1 MRLTR
6 WRDFDWLLLALVVVL
21 TIVGVAMIYSATL
34 GVESLA
40 GTWRKQAL
48 YAVLGLA
55 GLFLVA
61 TVDYHLL
68 ESFQWPIYFLTLLTL
83 LFTLLFGRSDIGN
96 VRRFIIIG
104 GISVQPAFIA
114 LLLLIISLAG
124 VLARRAPRPP
134 GGLEFFLSLGMA
146 GFAAFLVFKQPNLST
161 ATLYAVTWAA
171 MVFASGMNLLYLG
184 GLTTLSAASV
194 PLILP
199 HLPQYMQDR
208 IFNFLDPSRD
218 PWAQYNLNQAL
229 ISIGSGGLWGK
240 GFGSGTQSQLHF
252 LRVRHTDFIFSVIC
266 EELGFVGAAVIL
278 FIYLLLLWRLLRI
291 AANAGDLTG
300 RLIVVGV
307 IAYIFYQLVI
317 NLGMNLSLL
326 PVAGLP
332 MPFISSGGS
341 SLFVAYLGI
350 GLVEGIAMHR
360 RGLEFA

>member
-1 MRLTR
+1 MSLAR
-6 WRDFDWLLLALVVVL
+6 WKDFDWLLLGLAVLL
-21 TIVGVAMIYSATL
+21 TIIGVAMIYSATL

-48 YAVLGLA
+48 YAVLGVA
-55 GLFLVA
+55 GLFLVS

-68 ESFQWPIYFLTLLTL
+68 ESLQWPIYFITLLTL
-83 LFTLLFGRSDIGN
+83 VGTLLFGRSEIGN

-104 GISVQPAFIA
+104 GISIQPAFPA
-114 LLLLIISLAG
+114 LILLIISLAG

-134 GGLEFFLSLGMA
+134 DLLEFVLSLAMA
-146 GFAAFLVFKQPNLST
+146 GSAAVLVFLQPNLST
-161 ATLYAVTWAA
+161 ATLYAATWAA

-184 GLTTLSAASV
+184 GLGTLSLASI
-194 PLILP
+194 PFLLP
-199 HLPQYMQDR
+199 HLPKYMQDR
-208 IFNFLDPSRD
+208 IFNFLDPARD

-240 GFGSGTQSQLHF
+240 GFGSGSQSQLHF

-278 FIYLLLLWRLLRI
+278 LLYLLLLWRLMRI
-291 AANAGDLTG
+291 AANAADLTG

-307 IAYIFYQLVI
+307 IAYIFYQLII

-341 SLFVAYLGI
+341 SLFVAYLGL

-360 RGLEFA
+360 RGLDFA